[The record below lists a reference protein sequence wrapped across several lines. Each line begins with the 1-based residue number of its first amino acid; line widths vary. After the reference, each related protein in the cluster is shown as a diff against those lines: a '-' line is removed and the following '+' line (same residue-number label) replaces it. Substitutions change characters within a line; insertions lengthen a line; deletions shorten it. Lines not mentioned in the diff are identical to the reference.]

1 MKHMGSD
8 MKNLVAFLFCFWVF
22 SSSAFTCEK
31 PIIGLH
37 TNTYHTDRSAH
48 YRENNM
54 GHYFQCKNGFTAGSY
69 NNSDWKHS
77 DYVGYTKEFGY
88 AKITVALISGYQ
100 IEPIPAVIP
109 SVAVGPIRISYL
121 PQAPNRS
128 TNTTGWH
135 LSIEQKF

>member
-1 MKHMGSD
+1 
-8 MKNLVAFLFCFWVF
+8 MKNLAAFLFSFWIF

-31 PIIGLH
+31 PIVGLH

-54 GHYFQCKNGFTAGSY
+54 GHYFQCENGFTAGSY

-77 DYVGYTKEFGY
+77 DYIGYTKEFGY
-88 AKITVALISGYQ
+88 VKIAVALISGYQ
-100 IEPIPAVIP
+100 IEPILAVIP

>member
-8 MKNLVAFLFCFWVF
+8 MKNLVAFLLCFWIF

>member
-8 MKNLVAFLFCFWVF
+8 MKNLVAFLLCFWIF
-22 SSSAFTCEK
+22 SSSAFTCEN
-31 PIIGLH
+31 PVVGLH